1 MAFVKGFHKLSD
13 VLDTICS
20 YIIVVM
26 LGAMVVITGAQIV
39 CRMAFTALSWSEEAT
54 RYLLVWSSFL
64 GASCV
69 YKHSGHISITFVQD
83 MVPAALSKVL
93 KLLVHVVCTI
103 LFVVV
108 IIYGMKY
115 FGKQGNQ
122 LSAAMRLPMK
132 YIYLCIPVGC
142 GFMLVHAVDAVLGL
156 LFGKAALL
164 FISFIVLLLIG
175 VPVAFAIA
183 AAALL
188 VLLKGDVKLLIL
200 VQRMFASTDSFSLI
214 AVPFFIFAGDLL
226 AKGKVSKVLVEF
238 AESLL
243 GMLKGGLSIVS
254 VLAGMFFAAISGS
267 GAATTAAVGATL
279 IPELK
284 KRGYREDSAAA
295 LIAAAGT
302 IGVVIPPSVPMVLYA
317 VISEDSVNTLFKNGF
332 IPGILM
338 GVILVAI
345 SLYQAR
351 KFNYPKGKAFSVGN
365 VLHTFKEAIWGILM
379 PLIILGG
386 IFSGYFTPS
395 EAAAVAVIYAI
406 FVSFFIY
413 RDLDFKGLVE
423 IMKGSAKTSAV
434 IMIIIACSGPFG
446 WVLANYKIPEAIA
459 SGVLGISTNKYVIM
473 FLISLIILLAGVFM
487 ETSSAII
494 ILSPVFLPLVK
505 AMGISTVHFG
515 ILFVVGIAIGMITPP
530 VAINLFVASGI
541 TGLPIERISKSV
553 IPYLIGLI
561 IVFFMIVYVPLLIPG
576 LM

>member
-1 MAFVKGFHKLSD
+1 M
-13 VLDTICS
+13 
-20 YIIVVM
+20 
-26 LGAMVVITGAQIV
+26 
-39 CRMAFTALSWSEEAT
+39 
-54 RYLLVWSSFL
+54 
-64 GASCV
+64 
-69 YKHSGHISITFVQD
+69 
-83 MVPAALSKVL
+83 
-93 KLLVHVVCTI
+93 
-103 LFVVV
+103 
-108 IIYGMKY
+108 
-115 FGKQGNQ
+115 
-122 LSAAMRLPMK
+122 
-132 YIYLCIPVGC
+132 
-142 GFMLVHAVDAVLGL
+142 
-156 LFGKAALL
+156 AALL

-332 IPGILM
+332 VPGILM
-338 GVILVAI
+338 GVILAAI

>member
-1 MAFVKGFHKLSD
+1 METKR
-13 VLDTICS
+13 I
-20 YIIVVM
+20 
-26 LGAMVVITGAQIV
+26 GAQTLRFSRPPRVESFANIGAKLEGQGPLADYFDELSEDSFFGEKTWEKGEA
-39 CRMAFTALSWSEEAT
+39 RMQKRVLSRALEKAT
-54 RYLLVWSSFL
+54 RRPEELDL
-64 GASCV
+64 
-69 YKHSGHISITFVQD
+69 
-83 MVPAALSKVL
+83 
-93 KLLVHVVCTI
+93 
-103 LFVVV
+103 
-108 IIYGMKY
+108 
-115 FGKQGNQ
+115 
-122 LSAAMRLPMK
+122 
-132 YIYLCIPVGC
+132 
-142 GFMLVHAVDAVLGL
+142 
-156 LFGKAALL
+156 
-164 FISFIVLLLIG
+164 
-175 VPVAFAIA
+175 
-183 AAALL
+183 
-188 VLLKGDVKLLIL
+188 
-200 VQRMFASTDSFSLI
+200 
-214 AVPFFIFAGDLL
+214 IFAGDLL

-332 IPGILM
+332 VPGILM

-413 RDLDFKGLVE
+413 RDLDFKGLIE